1 MAKNDGLSLTPVL
14 YWDDYGSGD
23 PNNKTNTDQ
32 GLNVLGVAVDG
43 KATAPTI
50 ADDSQWESLP
60 WDVVTDGDDP
70 YSLVAQG
77 FQFHQARA
85 VSSGEAREVFD
96 YQNVVLITEQLA
108 PHFLIALALFK
119 GVAALVPVLV
129 EVELR
134 IWEIGFYI
142 VLDDRLLV
150 FDRGVFLVKLI
161 VNRDT
166 AVGGDIEF
174 FGHPINSDAF
184 IDNIVSHSF
193 LNIQTIIAGK

>member
-1 MAKNDGLSLTPVL
+1 M
-14 YWDDYGSGD
+14 
-23 PNNKTNTDQ
+23 
-32 GLNVLGVAVDG
+32 
-43 KATAPTI
+43 
-50 ADDSQWESLP
+50 
-60 WDVVTDGDDP
+60 
-70 YSLVAQG
+70 
-77 FQFHQARA
+77 
-85 VSSGEAREVFD
+85 
-96 YQNVVLITEQLA
+96 ITGQLA
-108 PHFLIALALFK
+108 PHFLVALALFK

-134 IWEIGFYI
+134 VWKVGFDI

-166 AVGGDIEF
+166 AVGSNVEF
-174 FGHPINSDAF
+174 FGHSINSDAF